1 MRDDESQEERATTG
15 DATTTMAATT
25 MEKKK
30 EMTTTTAIAQ
40 PTPAIRVE
48 HVASGYYGKKI
59 LDGISFEVS
68 EPGVYVVL
76 GPNGAGK
83 TTLLRTLAGILRPY
97 RGRVEING
105 ISSLEKEA
113 RRQID
118 YITHLDGIPE
128 GMNVRDGL
136 RFYADVEGG
145 TEEDV
150 SRVIDLLELKELA
163 GMRFTQL
170 SQGQK
175 KRVSVARIFLKEKSV
190 YLLDEPT
197 SNLDPKIAR
206 EIREL
211 ILQLSKNKVVL
222 YSSHNLFE
230 AREIGSR
237 VIAVK
242 GGKLALFGRIDEIRT
257 QTYTVGVR
265 TLLAPARSIG
275 SGKREGDY
283 YLFDLKGPEEVPGL
297 IDTLVGSGVK
307 IREVREMQN
316 PLEELFK

>member
-1 MRDDESQEERATTG
+1 
-15 DATTTMAATT
+15 
-25 MEKKK
+25 
-30 EMTTTTAIAQ
+30 MTTQTSAIF
-40 PTPAIRVE
+40 VE
-48 HVASGYYGKKI
+48 NVASGYYGKKV
-59 LDGISFEVS
+59 LDGISFEIS
-68 EPGVYVVL
+68 EPGVYIVL

-97 RGRVEING
+97 AGRVEING
-105 ISSLEKEA
+105 IPSQEKEA

-128 GMNVRDGL
+128 GMNVHDGL
-136 RFYADVEGG
+136 KFYADVEGG
-145 TEEDV
+145 SEEDV
-150 SRVIDLLELKELA
+150 RRVVELLDLKELA
-163 GMRFTQL
+163 SMRFGQL

-175 KRVSVARIFLKEKSV
+175 KRVSVARIFLREKSV

-197 SNLDPKIAR
+197 SNLDPKIAK

-211 ILQLSKNKVVL
+211 VLQLAKDKVVL

-242 GGKLALFGRIDEIRT
+242 NGKLALFGRIDEIKT

-265 TLLAPARSIG
+265 TLAPEPSME
-275 SGKREGDY
+275 SGRREGDY

-297 IDTLVGSGVK
+297 IADLVGRGAK

-316 PLEELFK
+316 PLEELFR

>member
-1 MRDDESQEERATTG
+1 V
-15 DATTTMAATT
+15 ATTTS
-25 MEKKK
+25 
-30 EMTTTTAIAQ
+30 AQ
-40 PTPAIRVE
+40 VPTIRVE
-48 HVASGYYGKKI
+48 DIASGYYGKKI

-83 TTLLRTLAGILRPY
+83 TTMLRTLAGILRPY
-97 RGRVEING
+97 RGKVEING
-105 ISSLEKEA
+105 VSSLEKEA

-128 GMNVRDGL
+128 GMKVRESL

-150 SRVIDLLELKELA
+150 TRVIALLELGELA

-175 KRVSVARIFLKEKSV
+175 KRVSVARIFLREKNV

-197 SNLDPKIAR
+197 SNLDPKVAR

-211 ILQLSKNKVVL
+211 VLQLSKNKVVL

-242 GGKLALFGRIDEIRT
+242 DGKLALFGRIDEIRT
-257 QTYTVGVR
+257 QVYTVGVR
-265 TLLAPARSIG
+265 TLTPEPALE
-275 SGKREGDY
+275 SGRKEGDY
-283 YLFDLKGPEEVPGL
+283 YLFDLKGPEEVPDLISGL
-297 IDTLVGSGVK
+297 AARGAK
-307 IREVREMQN
+307 IREVKEMQN

>member
-1 MRDDESQEERATTG
+1 MTAT
-15 DATTTMAATT
+15 A
-25 MEKKK
+25 
-30 EMTTTTAIAQ
+30 
-40 PTPAIRVE
+40 PAILIE
-48 HVASGYYGKKI
+48 DVASGYYGKKV
-59 LDGISFEVS
+59 LDGISFTIS
-68 EPGVYVVL
+68 EPGVYIVL

-83 TTLLRTLAGILRPY
+83 TTLLRTLAGILKPY
-97 RGRVEING
+97 TGRVEING
-105 ISSLEKEA
+105 IPSLQREA

-128 GMNVRDGL
+128 GMNVHDGL

-145 TEEDV
+145 SEGDV
-150 SRVIDLLELKELA
+150 ERVIGLLDLKDLA

-175 KRVSVARIFLKEKSV
+175 KRVSVARIFLREKSV

-197 SNLDPKIAR
+197 SNLDPKVAR

-211 ILQLSKNKVVL
+211 VLQLSKDKVVL

-230 AREIGSR
+230 AREIGNR

-242 GGKLALFGRIDEIRT
+242 GGRLALFGRIDEIRT
-257 QTYTVGVR
+257 QTYTIGVR
-265 TLLAPARSIG
+265 TIAPEASLE
-275 SGKREGDY
+275 SGKKEGEY
-283 YLFDLKGPEEVPGL
+283 YLFDLKGPEEVPALISGL
-297 IDTLVGSGVK
+297 IDRGVK

>member
-1 MRDDESQEERATTG
+1 
-15 DATTTMAATT
+15 
-25 MEKKK
+25 
-30 EMTTTTAIAQ
+30 MTAPV
-40 PTPAIRVE
+40 PTILVE
-48 HVASGYYGKKI
+48 DVVSGYYGKKI
-59 LDGISFEVS
+59 LDGISFSIS

-83 TTLLRTLAGILRPY
+83 TTLMRTLAGILKPS
-97 RGRVEING
+97 RGKVEIGG
-105 ISSLEKEA
+105 ISSQAKEA

-128 GMNVRDGL
+128 GMKVEDAL

-145 TEEDV
+145 GEEDV
-150 SRVIDLLELKELA
+150 RRVVELLDLKELA
-163 GMRFTQL
+163 RMRFTQL
-170 SQGQK
+170 SQGQR
-175 KRVSVARIFLKEKSV
+175 KRVSVARIFLREKSV

-197 SNLDPKIAR
+197 SNLDPKVAR

-211 ILQLSKNKVVL
+211 VLQLSKDKVVL

-242 GGKLALFGRIDEIRT
+242 GGKLALFGKIDEIRT
-257 QTYTVGVR
+257 ETYTIGVR
-265 TLLAPARSIG
+265 TLEPAVPLESA
-275 SGKREGDY
+275 GKEGDY
-283 YLFDLKGPEEVPGL
+283 HLFELKGPEEVPGL
-297 IDTLVGSGVK
+297 IASLAAKGVK

>member
-1 MRDDESQEERATTG
+1 
-15 DATTTMAATT
+15 
-25 MEKKK
+25 
-30 EMTTTTAIAQ
+30 MTAPPSAIL
-40 PTPAIRVE
+40 VE
-48 HVASGYYGKKI
+48 DVVSGYYGKKV
-59 LDGISFEVS
+59 LDGISFSIS

-97 RGRVEING
+97 TGKVEIEG
-105 ISSLEKEA
+105 IPSQDKQA

-128 GMNVRDGL
+128 GMNVHDGL

-145 TEEDV
+145 SEEDV
-150 SRVIDLLELKELA
+150 KRVIDLLDLRELA
-163 GMRFTQL
+163 GMRFGQL

-175 KRVSVARIFLKEKSV
+175 KRVSVARIFLREKKV

-197 SNLDPKIAR
+197 SNLDPKVAR

-211 ILQLSKNKVVL
+211 VLQLSKDKVVL

-230 AREIGSR
+230 AREIGNR
-237 VIAVK
+237 VIALR
-242 GGKLALFGRIDEIRT
+242 GGKLALFGRIEDIRT

-265 TLLAPARSIG
+265 TLAPEPSLE
-275 SGKREGDY
+275 SGRKEGEY

-297 IDTLVGSGVK
+297 IGDLTGKDVK

>member
-1 MRDDESQEERATTG
+1 
-15 DATTTMAATT
+15 
-25 MEKKK
+25 
-30 EMTTTTAIAQ
+30 
-40 PTPAIRVE
+40 VE
-48 HVASGYYGKKI
+48 DVASGYYGKKV
-59 LDGISFEVS
+59 LDGVSFSIS
-68 EPGVYVVL
+68 EPGVYIVL

-97 RGRVEING
+97 SGRVEING
-105 ISSLEKEA
+105 IPSQNKEA

-128 GMNVRDGL
+128 GMDVHDGL
-136 RFYADVEGG
+136 KFYADVEGG
-145 TEEDV
+145 SEEDV
-150 SRVIDLLELKELA
+150 KRVIELLDLKELA
-163 GMRFTQL
+163 SMRFGQL

-211 ILQLSKNKVVL
+211 VLRLSKDKVVL

-230 AREIGSR
+230 AREIGTQ
-237 VIAVK
+237 VIAIK

-265 TLLAPARSIG
+265 TLAPELVLDSI
-275 SGKREGDY
+275 KKDGDFY
-283 YLFDLKGPEEVPGL
+283 VYELKGPEEVPAL
-297 IDTLVGSGVK
+297 IASLVAQGVK
-307 IREVREMQN
+307 IREVREMEN
-316 PLEELFK
+316 PLEELFR

>member
-1 MRDDESQEERATTG
+1 MAEANTAERSDASPPPILVRD
-15 DATTTMAATT
+15 
-25 MEKKK
+25 
-30 EMTTTTAIAQ
+30 
-40 PTPAIRVE
+40 
-48 HVASGYYGKKI
+48 VASGYYGKRV
-59 LDGISFEVS
+59 LDGISFTVS

-97 RGRVEING
+97 TGRVEING
-105 ISSLEKEA
+105 VPSQEREA
-113 RRQID
+113 RLQID

-128 GMNVRDGL
+128 GMKVEDGL
-136 RFYADVEGG
+136 RFYSDVEGG

-150 SRVIDLLELKELA
+150 RKVIDLLDLKQLA
-163 GMRFTQL
+163 GLRFTQL

-175 KRVSVARIFLKEKSV
+175 KRVSVARIFLREKSV

-197 SNLDPKIAR
+197 SNLDPKVAR

-211 ILQLSKNKVVL
+211 VLELSKDKVVL

-237 VIAVK
+237 VIAIR

-257 QTYTVGVR
+257 QVYTIGVR
-265 TLLAPARSIG
+265 TLAPDPSLGSAR
-275 SGKREGDY
+275 KEGDF
-283 YLFDLKGPEEVPGL
+283 YLFDLKGPDEVPAL
-297 IDTLVGSGVK
+297 ISELAGKGVK

>member
-1 MRDDESQEERATTG
+1 MV
-15 DATTTMAATT
+15 
-25 MEKKK
+25 
-30 EMTTTTAIAQ
+30 MTSGIFAEDL
-40 PTPAIRVE
+40 V
-48 HVASGYYGKKI
+48 SGYYGKKI
-59 LDGISFEVS
+59 LDGISFAIS
-68 EPGVYVVL
+68 EPGVCIVL

-83 TTLLRTLAGILRPY
+83 TTLLRTLAGILKPY
-97 RGRVEING
+97 SGRVEING
-105 ISSLEKEA
+105 IPSQQKEA

-128 GMNVRDGL
+128 GMNVHDGL
-136 RFYADVEGG
+136 KFYADVEGG
-145 TEEDV
+145 NEEDV
-150 SRVIDLLELKELA
+150 GRVVELLDLKELA
-163 GMRFTQL
+163 SMRFGQL

-175 KRVSVARIFLKEKSV
+175 KRVSVARIFLREKSV

-197 SNLDPKIAR
+197 SNLDPKIAK

-211 ILQLSKNKVVL
+211 VLQLAKDKVVL

-242 GGKLALFGRIDEIRT
+242 GGKLALFGKIDEIRT

-265 TLLAPARSIG
+265 TLGPEASLE
-275 SGKREGDY
+275 SGTKEGDY
-283 YLFDLKGPEEVPGL
+283 YLFDLKGPEDVPGL
-297 IDTLVGSGVK
+297 IGDLTAKGVK

-316 PLEELFK
+316 PLEELFR

>member
-1 MRDDESQEERATTG
+1 
-15 DATTTMAATT
+15 MA
-25 MEKKK
+25 
-30 EMTTTTAIAQ
+30 
-40 PTPAIRVE
+40 PAPPILVQD
-48 HVASGYYGKKI
+48 VASGYYGKKV

-97 RGRVEING
+97 SGRVEING
-105 ISSLEKEA
+105 IPSQEKEA
-113 RRQID
+113 RMQID

-128 GMNVRDGL
+128 GMKVEDGL

-145 TEEDV
+145 GEEDV
-150 SRVIDLLELKELA
+150 RRVIKLLDLEELA
-163 GMRFTQL
+163 KLRFTQL

-175 KRVSVARIFLKEKSV
+175 KRVSVARIFLREKSV

-197 SNLDPKIAR
+197 SNLDPKVAK

-211 ILQLSKNKVVL
+211 VLQLSKDKVVL

-257 QTYTVGVR
+257 ETYTVGVR
-265 TLLAPARSIG
+265 PLELSPALGQGR
-275 SGKREGDY
+275 KEGDY
-283 YLFDLKGPEEVPGL
+283 YLFDLRSPEDVPGL
-297 IDTLVGSGVK
+297 IASLTSSGVR

>member
-1 MRDDESQEERATTG
+1 
-15 DATTTMAATT
+15 
-25 MEKKK
+25 
-30 EMTTTTAIAQ
+30 MTSPA
-40 PTPAIRVE
+40 PAILTQDVS
-48 HVASGYYGKKI
+48 SGYYGKKV
-59 LDGISFEVS
+59 LDGISFTIS
-68 EPGVYVVL
+68 EAGVYIVL

-97 RGRVEING
+97 TGKVEING
-105 ISSLEKEA
+105 VPSQEKEA

-128 GMNVRDGL
+128 GMNVHDGL
-136 RFYADVEGG
+136 KFYADVEGG
-145 TEEDV
+145 SEQDV
-150 SRVIDLLELKELA
+150 GRVIDLLDLKELS
-163 GMRFTQL
+163 GMRFAQL

-175 KRVSVARIFLKEKSV
+175 KRVSVARIFLREKSV

-211 ILQLSKNKVVL
+211 VLNLSKDKVVL

-230 AREIGSR
+230 AREIGNR

-265 TLLAPARSIG
+265 TLAPEPSLEAGR
-275 SGKREGDY
+275 KEGEY
-283 YLFDLKGPEEVPGL
+283 YIFDLKGPEAVPGL
-297 IDTLVGSGVK
+297 IGDLAAKGVK
-307 IREVREMQN
+307 MREVREMQN

>member
-1 MRDDESQEERATTG
+1 
-15 DATTTMAATT
+15 
-25 MEKKK
+25 
-30 EMTTTTAIAQ
+30 MTTPA
-40 PTPAIRVE
+40 PAILVQD
-48 HVASGYYGKKI
+48 VASGYYGKKV
-59 LDGISFEVS
+59 LDGISFTIS

-97 RGRVEING
+97 TGRVEING
-105 ISSLEKEA
+105 VPSQQREA

-128 GMNVRDGL
+128 GMNVTNGL
-136 RFYADVEGG
+136 RFYADVEGAS
-145 TEEDV
+145 EADV
-150 SRVIDLLELKELA
+150 ERVIGLLDLKELA
-163 GMRFTQL
+163 TMRFNQL

-175 KRVSVARIFLKEKSV
+175 KRVSVARVFLQEKSV

-197 SNLDPKIAR
+197 SNLDPKVAK

-211 ILQLSKNKVVL
+211 VLQLSKNKVVL

-230 AREIGSR
+230 AREIGTR

-257 QTYTVGVR
+257 QTYTVGIR
-265 TLLAPARSIG
+265 TLAPEPKLDSI
-275 SGKREGDY
+275 KKDGDFY
-283 YLFDLKGPEEVPGL
+283 VYELKGPEEVPAL
-297 IDTLVGSGVK
+297 IESLVSQGVK
-307 IREVREMQN
+307 IREVREMEN
-316 PLEELFK
+316 PLEELFR

>member
-1 MRDDESQEERATTG
+1 MGSRTVGQA
-15 DATTTMAATT
+15 
-25 MEKKK
+25 
-30 EMTTTTAIAQ
+30 
-40 PTPAIRVE
+40 PTILVE
-48 HVASGYYGKKI
+48 NVASGYYGKKV
-59 LDGISFEVS
+59 LDDVSFS
-68 EPGVYVVL
+68 ITDPGVYVVL

-97 RGRVEING
+97 TGRVEVNG
-105 ISSLEKEA
+105 IASQDRRA
-113 RRQID
+113 RVQID

-128 GMNVRDGL
+128 GMKVEDGL

-145 TEEDV
+145 GEEDV
-150 SRVIDLLELKELA
+150 KRVIDLLDLRQLA
-163 GMRFTQL
+163 GLRFTQL

-197 SNLDPKIAR
+197 SNLDPKVAK

-211 ILQLSKNKVVL
+211 VLGLSKDKVVL

-237 VIAVK
+237 VIAIK
-242 GGKLALFGRIDEIRT
+242 GGKLALFGRIDEIKT
-257 QTYTVGVR
+257 ETYKVGVR
-265 TLLAPARSIG
+265 TLFTDPSLEAGR
-275 SGKREGDY
+275 KEGDY

-297 IDTLVGSGVK
+297 IADLAQKGTK

>member
-1 MRDDESQEERATTG
+1 
-15 DATTTMAATT
+15 
-25 MEKKK
+25 
-30 EMTTTTAIAQ
+30 MTTQVSAIF
-40 PTPAIRVE
+40 VE
-48 HVASGYYGKKI
+48 NVASGYYGKKV
-59 LDGISFEVS
+59 LDGISFAIS
-68 EPGVYVVL
+68 EPGVYIVL

-97 RGRVEING
+97 TGRVEING
-105 ISSLEKEA
+105 IPSQEKEA

-128 GMNVRDGL
+128 GMNVHDGL
-136 RFYADVEGG
+136 KFYADVEGG
-145 TEEDV
+145 NEEDV
-150 SRVIDLLELKELA
+150 RRVVELLDLKELA
-163 GMRFTQL
+163 SMRFAQL

-175 KRVSVARIFLKEKSV
+175 KRVSVARIFLREKSV

-211 ILQLSKNKVVL
+211 VLQLAKDKVVL

-230 AREIGSR
+230 AREIGNR

-242 GGKLALFGRIDEIRT
+242 GGKLALFGKIDEMRT
-257 QTYTVGVR
+257 QTYTIGVR
-265 TLLAPARSIG
+265 TVAPEASLE
-275 SGKREGDY
+275 SGKREGEY
-283 YLFDLKGPEEVPGL
+283 HLFDLKGPEDVPGL
-297 IDTLVGSGVK
+297 IGELTAKGVK

>member
-1 MRDDESQEERATTG
+1 
-15 DATTTMAATT
+15 
-25 MEKKK
+25 
-30 EMTTTTAIAQ
+30 MTASTIL
-40 PTPAIRVE
+40 VE
-48 HVASGYYGKKI
+48 DVVSGYYGKKV
-59 LDGISFEVS
+59 LDGVSFSVT

-83 TTLLRTLAGILRPY
+83 TTLLRTLAGILKPFS
-97 RGRVEING
+97 GRVEING
-105 ISSLEKEA
+105 VSSQDKEA

-128 GMNVRDGL
+128 GMKVEDAL

-145 TEEDV
+145 TEDDV
-150 SRVIDLLELKELA
+150 KRVVGLLDLTELSR
-163 GMRFTQL
+163 MRFPQL

-175 KRVSVARIFLKEKSV
+175 KRVSVARIFLREKSV

-197 SNLDPKIAR
+197 SNLDPKVAR

-211 ILQLSKNKVVL
+211 VLQLSKDKVVL

-230 AREIGSR
+230 AREIGSH
-237 VIAVK
+237 VIALK
-242 GGKLALFGRIDEIRT
+242 DGKLALFGRIDEIRT

-265 TLLAPARSIG
+265 TLEPEASLES
-275 SGKREGDY
+275 KTKEGDY
-283 YLFDLKGPEEVPGL
+283 YLFELKGPEDVPDL
-297 IDTLVGSGVK
+297 IGDLAGKGVK

>member
-1 MRDDESQEERATTG
+1 
-15 DATTTMAATT
+15 
-25 MEKKK
+25 
-30 EMTTTTAIAQ
+30 MTTQVSAIF
-40 PTPAIRVE
+40 VE
-48 HVASGYYGKKI
+48 NVASGYYGKKV
-59 LDGISFEVS
+59 LDGISFAIS
-68 EPGVYVVL
+68 EPGVYIVL

-97 RGRVEING
+97 TGRVEING
-105 ISSLEKEA
+105 IPSQEKEA

-128 GMNVRDGL
+128 GMNVHDGL
-136 RFYADVEGG
+136 KFYADVEGG
-145 TEEDV
+145 NEEDV
-150 SRVIDLLELKELA
+150 RRVVELLDLKELA
-163 GMRFTQL
+163 SMRFAQL

-175 KRVSVARIFLKEKSV
+175 KRVSVARIFLREKSV

-211 ILQLSKNKVVL
+211 VLQLAKDKVVL

-230 AREIGSR
+230 AREIGNR

-242 GGKLALFGRIDEIRT
+242 GGKLALFGKIDEIRT
-257 QTYTVGVR
+257 QTYTIGVR
-265 TLLAPARSIG
+265 TLAPEASLD
-275 SGKREGDY
+275 SVKREGEY
-283 YLFDLKGPEEVPGL
+283 YLFDLKGPEDVPGL
-297 IDTLVGSGVK
+297 IGDLTVKGVK

>member
-1 MRDDESQEERATTG
+1 
-15 DATTTMAATT
+15 
-25 MEKKK
+25 
-30 EMTTTTAIAQ
+30 MTAPGTAIL
-40 PTPAIRVE
+40 VE
-48 HVASGYYGKKI
+48 DVVSGYYGKKV
-59 LDGISFEVS
+59 LDGMSFSIS

-97 RGRVEING
+97 SGKVEING
-105 ISSLEKEA
+105 IPSQDKQA

-128 GMNVRDGL
+128 GMNVHDGL

-145 TEEDV
+145 SEEDV
-150 SRVIDLLELKELA
+150 KRVIDLLDLRELA
-163 GMRFTQL
+163 SMRFGQL

-175 KRVSVARIFLKEKSV
+175 KRVSVARIFLREKRV

-211 ILQLSKNKVVL
+211 VLQLSKDKVVL

-230 AREIGSR
+230 AREIGNR
-237 VIAVK
+237 VIAIR
-242 GGKLALFGRIDEIRT
+242 GGKLALFGRIDEIKT
-257 QTYTVGVR
+257 QTYIIGVR
-265 TLLAPARSIG
+265 TLAPDASLE
-275 SGKREGDY
+275 SGKKEGDY
-283 YLFDLKGPEEVPGL
+283 YLFELKGPDQVPGL
-297 IDTLVGSGVK
+297 ISSLAARGVM
-307 IREVREMQN
+307 IREVREMAN
-316 PLEELFK
+316 PLEELFR

>member
-1 MRDDESQEERATTG
+1 
-15 DATTTMAATT
+15 
-25 MEKKK
+25 
-30 EMTTTTAIAQ
+30 MTA
-40 PTPAIRVE
+40 PPPAIIAE
-48 HVASGYYGKKI
+48 DVASGYYGKKV
-59 LDGISFEVS
+59 LDGVTFSVS
-68 EPGVYVVL
+68 EPGVYIVL

-97 RGRVEING
+97 SGRVEING
-105 ISSLEKEA
+105 IPSQSREA

-128 GMNVRDGL
+128 GMDVHDGL
-136 RFYADVEGG
+136 KFYADVEGG
-145 TEEDV
+145 SEEDV
-150 SRVIDLLELKELA
+150 KRVIDLLDLKELA
-163 GMRFTQL
+163 GMRFGQL

-175 KRVSVARIFLKEKSV
+175 KRVSVARIFLREKSV

-211 ILQLSKNKVVL
+211 VLQLSKDKVVL

-230 AREIGSR
+230 AREIGNR

-265 TLLAPARSIG
+265 TLSPEPSLEAGR
-275 SGKREGDY
+275 KEGEY

-297 IDTLVGSGVK
+297 IGDLTAKGAK
-307 IREVREMQN
+307 IREVKEMQN
-316 PLEELFK
+316 PLEELFR

>member
-1 MRDDESQEERATTG
+1 VTIQAS
-15 DATTTMAATT
+15 
-25 MEKKK
+25 
-30 EMTTTTAIAQ
+30 AIF
-40 PTPAIRVE
+40 VE
-48 HVASGYYGKKI
+48 NVASGYYGKKV
-59 LDGISFEVS
+59 LDGISFAIS
-68 EPGVYVVL
+68 EPGVYIVL

-97 RGRVEING
+97 TGRVEING
-105 ISSLEKEA
+105 IPSQEKEA

-128 GMNVRDGL
+128 GMNVHDGL
-136 RFYADVEGG
+136 KFYADVEGG
-145 TEEDV
+145 NEEDV
-150 SRVIDLLELKELA
+150 RRVVELLDLKELA
-163 GMRFTQL
+163 SMRFGQL

-175 KRVSVARIFLKEKSV
+175 KRVSVARIFLREKSV

-197 SNLDPKIAR
+197 SNLDPKIAK

-211 ILQLSKNKVVL
+211 VLQLAKDKVVL

-242 GGKLALFGRIDEIRT
+242 NGKLALFGRIDEIKT

-265 TLLAPARSIG
+265 TLVPELSME
-275 SGKREGDY
+275 SGRREGDY

-297 IDTLVGSGVK
+297 IADLAGRGAK

-316 PLEELFK
+316 PLEELFR

>member
-1 MRDDESQEERATTG
+1 
-15 DATTTMAATT
+15 
-25 MEKKK
+25 MED
-30 EMTTTTAIAQ
+30 
-40 PTPAIRVE
+40 
-48 HVASGYYGKKI
+48 VASGYYGKKV
-59 LDGISFEVS
+59 LDGVSFSIS
-68 EPGVYVVL
+68 EPGVYIVL

-97 RGRVEING
+97 SGRVEING
-105 ISSLEKEA
+105 IPSQNKEA

-128 GMNVRDGL
+128 GMDVHDGL
-136 RFYADVEGG
+136 KFYADVEGG
-145 TEEDV
+145 SEEDV
-150 SRVIDLLELKELA
+150 KRVIELLDLKELA
-163 GMRFTQL
+163 SMRFGQL

-211 ILQLSKNKVVL
+211 VLRLSKDKVVL

-230 AREIGSR
+230 AREIGTQ
-237 VIAVK
+237 VIAIK

-265 TLLAPARSIG
+265 TLAPELVLDSI
-275 SGKREGDY
+275 KKDGDFY
-283 YLFDLKGPEEVPGL
+283 VYELKGPEEVPAL
-297 IDTLVGSGVK
+297 IASLVAQGVK
-307 IREVREMQN
+307 IREVREMEN
-316 PLEELFK
+316 PLEELFR